1 MPRSM
6 FVIYVCFSV
15 VHNTKYLEQ
24 HKYSKEKIEYT
35 NYGSFFQRTE

>member
-6 FVIYVCFSV
+6 FVIYV